1 MGIDLWNLRFLLEA
15 HKTYGALGETI
26 QMGRQEIH
34 LGEHEHPVADSM
46 LREYGF
52 DANFNQARDGGRYAD
67 EGLLQF
73 LGATNVQSADA
84 SAYEGAALVHDFNDP
99 LPVEQH
105 QRWDTV
111 FDGGSLE
118 HIFNVP
124 TALAN
129 EMNMIK
135 IGGRLLS
142 SLPANNW
149 LGHGFYQFSQ
159 ELPFRTFTP
168 ANGFN
173 LTAVMFSDMAGGW
186 QFHDVLDQLR
196 RAGGEIGHTSGRNG
210 LMFMANKIT
219 HVEPFRRW
227 SQQSDYNNE
236 WEAFDGGPMSVIPN
250 PPVSRRFDRL
260 RQVFRARQ

>member
-15 HKTYGALGETI
+15 HKNYGALGETI
-26 QMGRQEIH
+26 QMGRQEVHI
-34 LGEHEHPVADSM
+34 LESDFPTADMM
-46 LREYGF
+46 LSEYGF
-52 DANFNQARDGGRYAD
+52 DADFNEARAGGRFAD

-99 LPVEQH
+99 LPQRQH
-105 QRWDTV
+105 QRWDTI

-124 TALAN
+124 MALTN
-129 EMNMIK
+129 EMNMLRV
-135 IGGRLLS
+135 GGKLLS

-159 ELPFRTFTP
+159 ELPFRVFTP

-173 LTAVMFSDMAGGW
+173 LKAVMFSDMAGGW
-186 QFHDVLDQLR
+186 RFHDALDQHR
-196 RAGGEIGHTSGRNG
+196 RAGAEIGHTSGRTG
-210 LMFMANKIT
+210 IMFMADKLS
-219 HVEPFRRW
+219 HVVPFRRW
-227 SQQSDYNNE
+227 PQQSDYNSE
-236 WEAFDGGPMSVIPN
+236 WDAFDGGPLTSDDGRP
-250 PPVSRRFDRL
+250 
-260 RQVFRARQ
+260 